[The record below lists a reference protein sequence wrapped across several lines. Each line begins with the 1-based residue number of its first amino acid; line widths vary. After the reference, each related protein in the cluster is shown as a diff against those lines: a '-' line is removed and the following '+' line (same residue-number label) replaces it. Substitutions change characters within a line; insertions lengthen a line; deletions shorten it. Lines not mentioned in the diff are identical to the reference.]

1 MRCRIGAGFISCHL
15 IAGLD
20 QSFLMLMLK
29 HIVAK
34 RPKSFQLVDF
44 LALHDWFSIILN
56 YIHLVQWELSAQTC
70 FMKHYYMI
78 VIRLISG

>member
-1 MRCRIGAGFISCHL
+1 VAGAGFINYHL

-20 QSFLMLMLK
+20 QSFLVLMLK
-29 HIVAK
+29 HSCKK
-34 RPKSFQLVDF
+34 RPKRIDSV
-44 LALHDWFSIILN
+44 ALHDWFAIILI

-78 VIRLISG
+78 VIRLVSG